1 MQGRGGE
8 AGTAHIRP
16 ARRLRLGRREP
27 AWRNGGVDA
36 APHPGLPDE
45 YRVEHQ
51 TAGKTSEKDGY
62 RSLAQNLTP

>member
-1 MQGRGGE
+1 
-8 AGTAHIRP
+8 
-16 ARRLRLGRREP
+16 
-27 AWRNGGVDA
+27 VDA